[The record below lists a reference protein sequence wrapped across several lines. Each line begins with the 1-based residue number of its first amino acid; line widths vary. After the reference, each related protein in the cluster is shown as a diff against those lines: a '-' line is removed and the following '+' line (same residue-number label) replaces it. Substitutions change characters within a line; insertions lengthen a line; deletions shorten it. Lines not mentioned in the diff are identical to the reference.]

1 MKWRRLLSFKRWSEV
16 FRRLPRLLR
25 ATEIPLREKLL
36 FIVPALLYWV
46 LPDVMPFMPIDD
58 IGVTLIL
65 MNWFVSRA
73 ERKYPV
79 LPSST
84 AS

>member
-36 FIVPALLYWV
+36 FIIPALLYWV

-79 LPSST
+79 LPSGTTS
-84 AS
+84 